1 MIFRQP
7 GANIVETVDR
17 IQAALP
23 TLQAML
29 PAAVQVKVLIDRTQT
44 IRASLHEVEI
54 TLLIAVLLVVA
65 VMALFL
71 RQLSATLIVS
81 AVLGCR

>member
-1 MIFRQP
+1 MP
-7 GANIVETVDR
+7 
-17 IQAALP
+17 ALE
-23 TLQAML
+23 AML
-29 PAAVQVKVLIDRTQT
+29 PASVQVKTLIDRTQT

-54 TLLIAVLLVVA
+54 TLLIAIMLVVA

-81 AVLGCR
+81 AVLGFR